1 MGDADTLAI
10 SCWRHVVVDG
20 DDGARWRM
28 SVAVEVTSLT
38 AVEDRLQLKNY
49 LLVLRLL
56 KHLSLYY
63 SRVSNCSIGSMA
75 SHKTIVAV
83 LAEFGNSVVSVGWL
97 SVEAAAFGSKSRC
110 SGADVAWE

>member
-1 MGDADTLAI
+1 ML
-10 SCWRHVVVDG
+10 
-20 DDGARWRM
+20 
-28 SVAVEVTSLT
+28 VAVEVTSLW
-38 AVEDRLQLKNY
+38 AVEDRLRLKNY

-75 SHKTIVAV
+75 SRKTIVA
-83 LAEFGNSVVSVGWL
+83 LAEFGNSVVSAGSS

-110 SGADVAWE
+110 SDANVAWE